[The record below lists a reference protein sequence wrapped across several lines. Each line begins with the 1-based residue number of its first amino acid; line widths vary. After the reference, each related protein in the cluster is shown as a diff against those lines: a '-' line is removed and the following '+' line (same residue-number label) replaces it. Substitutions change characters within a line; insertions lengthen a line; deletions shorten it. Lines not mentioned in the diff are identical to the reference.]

1 MLRIATI
8 MALMALALGACSTEK
23 QSSPPRTATEQ
34 LLISTAA
41 DRAVDKLNLSI
52 PAGTKVFVD
61 ASNFEGTD
69 SKYAIATVRDHLLRQ
84 GVALVPK
91 REAAQAVV
99 ELRAGALSIDEK
111 ETLVG
116 IKSFDV
122 PIPLTSSPLKLPE
135 VALYKETERKGI
147 AKIAATAYATAD
159 GKLIDSSDPAFG
171 YSHKRKYNILL
182 FFSWRSNDLPKE
194 KNDELI
200 DQLRDEW

>member
-1 MLRIATI
+1 MLFSITMLTPVIASW
-8 MALMALALGACSTEK
+8 L
-23 QSSPPRTATEQ
+23 
-34 LLISTAA
+34 AA
-41 DRAVDKLNLSI
+41 DETI
-52 PAGTKVFVD
+52 WIFVS
-61 ASNFEGTD
+61 AFLITLFSGAFLWLP
-69 SKYAIATVRDHLLRQ
+69 VRSYH
-84 GVALVPK
+84 K
-91 REAAQAVV
+91 
-99 ELRAGALSIDEK
+99 ELRLRDGFVVVVMFWVVLSIDEK

-135 VALYKETERKGI
+135 VALYKETERKGV